1 MKDNKDL
8 GKLSDSELDDLIMQG
23 IQHQENHF
31 KHTEEY
37 QHGLNIVAAAK
48 EEKAQREHAKTKGSG
63 ADVVDIAEHVK
74 DDKVADVSGGKTS
87 EVKSAKGKAGSTD
100 HAPAKPKKA
109 NGEGDDEIPADN
121 INQGL
126 PGVEPAMAETTPE
139 NVEHK
144 GKDIKA

>member
-1 MKDNKDL
+1 MKNEKDL
-8 GKLSDSELDDLIMQG
+8 SKLSDSELDDLIMQG

-48 EEKAQREHAKTKGSG
+48 EEKAGRESGERKSKG
-63 ADVVDIAEHVK
+63 ADIPAIAENVK
-74 DDKVADVSGGKTS
+74 DDKVQDVSGGKTT

-100 HAPAKPKKA
+100 HDPVAPKPVV
-109 NGEGDDEIPADN
+109 DDGTQIPAEN

-139 NVEHK
+139 NVPHV
-144 GKDIKA
+144 GKDKKA